1 MKGSLVL
8 SAAMLCASTN
18 AVKTSTNSQISAS
31 SMDDAEFEAK
41 LGNALTE
48 IQTKL
53 S

>member
-31 SMDDAEFEAK
+31 MDDAEFEAK
-41 LGNALTE
+41 LGNALSE